1 MEMNDLAIPH
11 LDASQPYKVNSV
23 EPLAVAQTLMFTVSV
38 RLESTELCRVLR
50 QVRNLSSSGHTAKQ
64 LVQQSKTS
72 SSVWLLAVP
81 SISAKSSR
89 VGTAGHDWLADQR
102 FDNQQ

>member
-23 EPLAVAQTLMFTVSV
+23 LSLLTVAQTLIFTVSV
-38 RLESTELCRVLR
+38 RMGSTELCRVLR

-64 LVQQSKTS
+64 LVQQSKLS

-81 SISAKSSR
+81 SISVKSSR
-89 VGTAGHDWLADQR
+89 LGTAGCDWLADQR
-102 FDNQQ
+102 FDN